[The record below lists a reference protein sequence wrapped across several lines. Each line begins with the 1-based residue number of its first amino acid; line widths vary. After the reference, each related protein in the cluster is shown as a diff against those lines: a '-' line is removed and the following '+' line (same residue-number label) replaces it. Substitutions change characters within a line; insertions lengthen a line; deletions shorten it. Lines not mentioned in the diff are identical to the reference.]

1 MTNDTKN
8 SLTDFD
14 LCLAL
19 TQRAINSQLET
30 AWKAWKRRK
39 KDDGSSMLKDGDTL
53 NLFKRK
59 KVDKITGLSTIVE
72 HKYGFKAK
80 LNPLTISLNVD
91 NAKLGQVEVTLNL
104 SSGEVTYKDD
114 DDEQQTEL
122 FENWS
127 ISFITDLNKEP
138 INWIALQA
146 IDPQAYEAAKK
157 VIEKSTLP
165 DSFFSIEYLFLE
177 FTNINLLIDG
187 NKGKNIPNL
196 LSEQAQNQIS
206 ISLNLLLKGEFGKF
220 MLGTIVRRNNN
231 QATPT
236 FALTDFIFHVQPNKD
251 MPDASTLSYLGMFEN
266 NKLPT
271 NQNAAR
277 ISLKND
283 WVDTAKI
290 DGTADLVSGIMA
302 ISKKVFMDKYMI
314 PKIQK
319 ELTDASLTYSDL
331 TWTFKYDPE
340 PEKSQEQ
347 GFSIRTAV
355 MDWKYEKLAN
365 YYLEFALESG
375 SPKIN
380 ITGKIESYSYY
391 DGYEPY
397 NKITDALG
405 FIPLGN
411 LVVGSITGEM
421 KLVSLVHIKGHEDI
435 SGVINLIGGGIS
447 TDFKLSPT
455 LKYEFHGIAVDEN
468 RVEGYAA
475 ATDFSEE
482 IFQKIGWKGKTYKQQ
497 LEEQQK
503 NLANKLKTV
512 LDEKLQNLSIE
523 LQNHAF
529 IPPGGGVFTFQNP
542 RFSLKGD
549 LIFDVIYQAP

>member
-187 NKGKNIPNL
+187 NKGKNIR
-196 LSEQAQNQIS
+196 IRS
-206 ISLNLLLKGEFGKF
+206 ISRGSLLAQQHG
-220 MLGTIVRRNNN
+220 
-231 QATPT
+231 
-236 FALTDFIFHVQPNKD
+236 
-251 MPDASTLSYLGMFEN
+251 
-266 NKLPT
+266 
-271 NQNAAR
+271 
-277 ISLKND
+277 
-283 WVDTAKI
+283 
-290 DGTADLVSGIMA
+290 A
-302 ISKKVFMDKYMI
+302 IRSVK
-314 PKIQK
+314 
-319 ELTDASLTYSDL
+319 
-331 TWTFKYDPE
+331 
-340 PEKSQEQ
+340 
-347 GFSIRTAV
+347 
-355 MDWKYEKLAN
+355 
-365 YYLEFALESG
+365 
-375 SPKIN
+375 
-380 ITGKIESYSYY
+380 
-391 DGYEPY
+391 
-397 NKITDALG
+397 
-405 FIPLGN
+405 
-411 LVVGSITGEM
+411 
-421 KLVSLVHIKGHEDI
+421 
-435 SGVINLIGGGIS
+435 
-447 TDFKLSPT
+447 
-455 LKYEFHGIAVDEN
+455 
-468 RVEGYAA
+468 
-475 ATDFSEE
+475 
-482 IFQKIGWKGKTYKQQ
+482 
-497 LEEQQK
+497 
-503 NLANKLKTV
+503 
-512 LDEKLQNLSIE
+512 
-523 LQNHAF
+523 
-529 IPPGGGVFTFQNP
+529 
-542 RFSLKGD
+542 
-549 LIFDVIYQAP
+549 